1 VHFFIQAHCLTRALS
16 VASSHP
22 NTTGHAPESV
32 QSHLSQIQG
41 NVVKKSLF
49 VKTAVALALAAPL
62 LASAES
68 QLVVGGNNSAA
79 ARLDFRVV
87 VPRVLLLQVGTVGS
101 VDLVEFDL
109 GTNEPGTGT
118 PVGRTGG
125 AAVPVRVLGNNGP
138 ITLAVTNSGDLTT
151 GTAGETIPWT
161 QIAVTSTSTSGSPI
175 PHPSAAFNGNTVLTT
190 TAGKVT
196 NSQANWTF
204 NYLNNLTVPAGTY
217 GGVNTNNGRVTY
229 TASML

>member
-1 VHFFIQAHCLTRALS
+1 
-16 VASSHP
+16 
-22 NTTGHAPESV
+22 
-32 QSHLSQIQG
+32 
-41 NVVKKSLF
+41 VKKSLF

-68 QLVVGGNNSAA
+68 QTVVGNGSAT

-87 VPRVLLLQVGTVGS
+87 VPRVLLLQVGSLTS

-109 GTNEPGTGT
+109 GTNEPGTGVA
-118 PVGRTGG
+118 VGRTGG

-138 ITLAVTNSGDLTT
+138 ITLAVTNSGDLNT

-161 QIAVTSTSTSGSPI
+161 EIAVTSTSVSGSPI
-175 PHPSAAFNGNTVLTT
+175 PHPSATFNGNTVLTT
-190 TAGKVT
+190 TNGKVT
-196 NSQANWTF
+196 NSQANWSFTYS
-204 NYLNNLTVPAGTY
+204 NTLTVPAGTY
-217 GGVNTNNGRVTY
+217 GGANINNGRVTY